1 MDIVPVAIT
10 DMVTKKEE
18 VKELDWSEELSRFDI
33 PVGEPVLNGV
43 FPYC

>member
-18 VKELDWSEELSRFDI
+18 VKELDWSKELSRFDI
-33 PVGEPVLNGV
+33 PIGEPVLELASTTE
-43 FPYC
+43 